1 MLTNDLSNNNTPSS
15 APPTPP
21 PPLPLGG
28 LKNWTLPQDNGN
40 SKKPYNVA
48 ISGISSRTEPKKK
61 VNLRVLFNNQ
71 LLIL

>member
-15 APPTPP
+15 APPP

-40 SKKPYNVA
+40 GKKSSNVA
-48 ISGISSRTEPKKK
+48 TSGISSCTEPKKK
-61 VNLRVLFNNQ
+61 VNYNINVKLYKNFYRF
-71 LLIL
+71 